1 MVAAREVSYF
11 ILCLVG
17 CFVAPQYLLTNVAA
31 EWSRDAPLGQ
41 RLLNIAAF
49 GVSPEKFLLIVLFKG
64 DGPGLIG
71 SLLLLLPA
79 DLCAVMAFTVGLI
92 RSMPAPLAA
101 RCVAIPPQVCL

>member
-31 EWSRDAPLGQ
+31 EWSADD
-41 RLLNIAAF
+41 RLQGFMSILIF
-49 GVSPEKFLLIVLFKG
+49 GVSPEKFMAVVLLGGFT
-64 DGPGLIG
+64 DSR
-71 SLLLLLPA
+71 SLVASVLLLPA
-79 DLCAVMAFTVGLI
+79 DMCAVMAFTVGLI